1 MSKLKAGLIISSAL
15 VIGLLS
21 GCGTEGKTN
30 GGTAQAKTNE
40 NLNEE
45 ILVDKNLYL
54 EGNGTYVGQID
65 NRSIEITIN
74 GKPIAFKLTDE
85 AFKQLESIKEGDEVS
100 FVYTDSKIEQKTI
113 EKFQL
118 KDSKI
123 SMTKSVLEVDQTL
136 VDLQAKL
143 HDTKEQTVLK
153 GMTPFEV
160 FSLYMYVKAGQ
171 DFETLYYFHEL
182 DTNSMTVEQ
191 FKKEN
196 MNSDAIAQNDAF
208 FRKLDQVR
216 EFEVVQ
222 TDENRVYIAFTL
234 PNDDHTY
241 EFKMVKSATT
251 DIWQVMWM
259 PFQ

>member
-1 MSKLKAGLIISSAL
+1 MRKLKAGLIISSAL

-30 GGTAQAKTNE
+30 GGTAQAKTKE

-45 ILVDKNLYL
+45 VLVDKNLYL
-54 EGNGTYVGQID
+54 EGEGTYVGQID
-65 NRSIEITIN
+65 NRSIEITVN
-74 GKPIAFKLTDE
+74 GTPTAFQLTDE
-85 AFKQLESIKEGDEVS
+85 AAKQLESIKEGEEVS
-100 FVYTDSKIEQKTI
+100 FVYTDSKMEQKTI
-113 EKFQL
+113 EKFHL
-118 KDSKI
+118 KDNKI
-123 SMTKSVLEVDQTL
+123 TLTKSVLEVDQAL
-136 VDLQAKL
+136 IDLLEKF
-143 HDTKEQTVLK
+143 HDTKDQGVLK
-153 GMTPFEV
+153 DVSPFEV

-171 DFETLYYFHEL
+171 NFETLYYFHEL
-182 DTNSMTVEQ
+182 DANVMSVEQ

-196 MNSDAIAQNDAF
+196 MLADAIAQNDTF

-234 PNDDHTY
+234 PNDDHIY
-241 EFKMVKSATT
+241 EFKLIKLEAEN
-251 DIWQVMWM
+251 IWHVMWM